1 MPAYD
6 LLWTP
11 TFERSLR
18 RFLRRRPGLAGLV
31 TEVLHLLEED
41 PLSPRLRTH
50 QLKGRHAGKQ
60 AVRLTYSDRIV
71 LVLRAT
77 QKEIVLLDIGPHD
90 AVYR

>member
-18 RFLRRRPGLAGLV
+18 GFLRRRPGLAGLV
-31 TEVLHLLEED
+31 SDVLHLLEDD
-41 PLSPRLRTH
+41 PLSPRLRMH
-50 QLKGRHAGKQ
+50 RLKGKHTGKQ

-77 QKEIVLLDIGPHD
+77 EHEIVLLDIGPHD